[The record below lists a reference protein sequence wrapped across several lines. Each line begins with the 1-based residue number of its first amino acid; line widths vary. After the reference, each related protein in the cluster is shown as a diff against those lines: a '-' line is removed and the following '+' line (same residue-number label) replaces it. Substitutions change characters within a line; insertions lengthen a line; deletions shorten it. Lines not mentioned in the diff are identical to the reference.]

1 LTSLLIILIAR
12 IDINVD
18 FLSLLLKSYDFYPL
32 PNQQNNNKKM
42 NYYTKMELH
51 KKLRDWMGLVW
62 EV

>member
-1 LTSLLIILIAR
+1 LIAR
-12 IDINVD
+12 IDINDD

-42 NYYTKMELH
+42 NYYTKMELQ

>member
-1 LTSLLIILIAR
+1 LIAR